1 MRVRD
6 EASTEATRPLRRAGA
21 RASVRPRMRRS
32 PLSGRRV
39 AAGLCAALSI
49 LALAAGAIL
58 LYLRVELL
66 DEQGFAD
73 RTVEAVRDPQVRATL
88 ADRIVSA
95 AIEVEPDLLSARP
108 LLESAARGAIDTPA
122 FEGLVRAAAIN
133 AHRLLFDA
141 EEPTIA
147 VDVADAAELIL
158 PAVRS
163 VDPELA
169 EDLPERLEAPLAT
182 LDRRDFAADT
192 IEFADQIR
200 FLAIVLPLLGVA
212 LLGAAV
218 SLSDHRGLALRRAP
232 LAVAAAAGLVL
243 LALALAEPDAT
254 RRVEGLTLG
263 QANEAIDDAWDAL
276 LGPLRTAALATAIV
290 ALGIALL
297 VSPRA
302 GRLLAPLGAAA
313 RSLSATPRGRTVR
326 GLRGIGLLA
335 AGALVVTADS
345 EVVQAAGF
353 VLGAVLVAWGSADLI
368 GAVAG
373 PVPERRAA
381 RLGVVS
387 GGSRPG
393 GARTAGAL
401 PGPRVAAA
409 FALLLAGGA
418 AAAVILSDR
427 DDGPASASGAAERP
441 DTCNGSAELC
451 ERRLNEVV
459 FPGTHNSMSAAD
471 EPGWVFAN
479 QRRSIESQLDDG
491 IRLFLLDP
499 HWGVPVAGNRVR
511 TDVEA
516 EGESRNR
523 VAKAL
528 GPEAVRTAERLA
540 GRVGGGNLSGARQV
554 WLCHSLCELGATK
567 MSAALD
573 VYREWLDEHPGEILI
588 LMLEPSVPAW
598 AVELQFKRAGLLDR
612 VARLRRDQ
620 PLPTLGTLLE
630 RGRQLVVLGERDTGD
645 LSWYLEAFDFIQDT
659 PLGPRATRSCAPSR
673 GDEDSPIFMLNHWV
687 DDFPPRPSAN
697 ARVNSGEEIVARAE
711 RCERRR
717 ELPVSLIAVDHYD
730 LGGVVAAANELNDRP
745 QPQ

>member
-1 MRVRD
+1 
-6 EASTEATRPLRRAGA
+6 
-21 RASVRPRMRRS
+21 MRRS
-32 PLSGRRV
+32 QLSGRRV
-39 AAGLCAALSI
+39 AAGLCAALSMI
-49 LALAAGAIL
+49 ALAAGAIL

-66 DEQGFAD
+66 DEDGFAD
-73 RTVEAVRDPQVRATL
+73 RAVEAVRDPQVRSTL

-108 LLESAARGAIDTPA
+108 LLASAARSAIDTPA
-122 FEGLVRAAAIN
+122 FEELVRAAAVN
-133 AHRLLFDA
+133 SHRLLFDE
-141 EEPTIA
+141 EEPTVA
-147 VDVADAAELIL
+147 VDIADAAELIV

-169 EDLPERLEAPLAT
+169 EELPERLEAPLAT
-182 LDRRDFAADT
+182 LDRRAFASDT
-192 IEFADQIR
+192 IEFAEQVR

-218 SLSDHRGLALRRAP
+218 LLSDHRGLALRRAP

-254 RRVEGLTLG
+254 RRVQGLTLG

-290 ALGIALL
+290 AVGIALL

-302 GRLLAPLGAAA
+302 GRVLAPLGALA
-313 RSLSATPRGRTVR
+313 RSLSATPRGRPLR

-345 EVVQAAGF
+345 DVVQAAGL

-373 PVPERRAA
+373 PVPDRRAA
-381 RLGVVS
+381 RRGLAAGRPGATGAGGLVTS
-387 GGSRPG
+387 GSRPAG
-393 GARTAGAL
+393 GAL

-409 FALLLAGGA
+409 LALLLAGGA
-418 AAAVILSDR
+418 AAAVILGDR
-427 DDGPASASGAAERP
+427 DGEELGASGAAERP
-441 DTCNGSAELC
+441 DTCNGSPELC

-471 EPGWVFAN
+471 EPGWLFAN
-479 QRRSIESQLDDG
+479 QRRSIEAQLDDG

-499 HWGVPVAGNRVR
+499 HWGVPTAGNRVR
-511 TDVEA
+511 TDLEA
-516 EGESRNR
+516 EGVSRNR

-540 GRVGGGNLSGARQV
+540 GRVGAGSLSGPRQV
-554 WLCHSLCELGATK
+554 WLCHSLCELGAIK
-567 MSAALD
+567 MSAALEL
-573 VYREWLDEHPGEILI
+573 YRGWLDEHPGEILV
-588 LMLEPSVPAW
+588 LLLEPSVPAW
-598 AVELQFKRAGLLDR
+598 AVELQFKRAGLLNR

-620 PLPTLGTLLE
+620 PLPTLGALLE

-645 LSWYLEAFDFIQDT
+645 LPRYLEAFDFIQDT

-673 GDEDSPIFMLNHWV
+673 GDEDSPILMLNHWV

-697 ARVNSGEEIVARAE
+697 ARANSKDQIVARAE

-717 ELPVSLIAVDHYD
+717 RLPVSLIAVDHYD
-730 LGGVVAAANELNDRP
+730 LGGVVAAAAQLNDRA
-745 QPQ
+745 QAQ

>member
-1 MRVRD
+1 
-6 EASTEATRPLRRAGA
+6 
-21 RASVRPRMRRS
+21 MRRS

-39 AAGLCAALSI
+39 VAGICAALSI
-49 LALAAGAIL
+49 IALAAGAIL

-66 DEQGFAD
+66 DEEGFAD
-73 RTVEAVRDPQVRATL
+73 RAVEAVRDPQVRATL
-88 ADRIVSA
+88 ADRIVGT

-133 AHRLLFDA
+133 AHRVLFDE
-141 EEPTIA
+141 EEPTVA
-147 VDVADAAELIL
+147 VDIADAAELIV

-169 EDLPERLEAPLAT
+169 EELPDRLEAPLAT

-192 IEFADQIR
+192 IEFAEQIR
-200 FLAIVLPLLGVA
+200 FLAIVLPLVGIA
-212 LLGAAV
+212 LLVTAV
-218 SLSDHRGLALRRAP
+218 WLSDHRGLALRRAP

-243 LALALAEPDAT
+243 LALAVAEPDAT

-263 QANEAIDDAWDAL
+263 QANDAIDDAWDAL
-276 LGPLRTAALATAIV
+276 LGPLRTAAIATAIV

-297 VSPRA
+297 VSPRV

-313 RSLSATPRGRTVR
+313 RSLTATPRGRTVR
-326 GLRGIGLLA
+326 GLRGVGLLA

-345 EVVQAAGF
+345 DVVQAAGF

-373 PVPERRAA
+373 PPPEPRAA
-381 RLGVVS
+381 RRGLVTTAPRV
-387 GGSRPG
+387 GGTGMGR
-393 GARTAGAL
+393 AL
-401 PGPRVAAA
+401 PGARVAAA
-409 FALLLAGGA
+409 LALLLAGGA
-418 AAAVILSDR
+418 AAAVLLTR
-427 DDGPASASGAAERP
+427 GDDGPAGAGDRAERP
-441 DTCNGSAELC
+441 ESCNGSPRLC

-459 FPGTHNSMSAAD
+459 FPGTHNSMSAAN
-471 EPGWVFAN
+471 EPGWVFGN
-479 QRRSIESQLDDG
+479 QRRSIEDQLNDG

-499 HWGVPVAGNRVR
+499 HWGVPAGDRVR
-511 TDVEA
+511 TDLRA
-516 EGESRNR
+516 EGVGRNR
-523 VAKAL
+523 VASAV
-528 GPEAVRTAERLA
+528 GPEAVRTADRLA
-540 GRVGGGNLSGARQV
+540 GRVGAGSISGPRQV

-567 MSAALD
+567 MSDALD
-573 VYREWLDEHPGEILI
+573 VYRDWLDEHPGEILV

-598 AVELQFKRAGLLDR
+598 AVELQFRRAGLLGR
-612 VARLRRDQ
+612 AARLRRDQ

-645 LSWYLEAFDFIQDT
+645 LPWYLDAFDFIQDT

-673 GDEDSPIFMLNHWV
+673 GDTDSPIFMLNHWV
-687 DDFPPRPSAN
+687 DDFPPRPTAN
-697 ARVNSGEEIVARAE
+697 ARVNSKEEIVARAR

-717 ELPVSLIAVDHYD
+717 RLPVSLIAVDHYD
-730 LGGVVAAANELNDRP
+730 LGGVIAAANDLNGRP
-745 QPQ
+745 VPR

>member
-1 MRVRD
+1 
-6 EASTEATRPLRRAGA
+6 
-21 RASVRPRMRRS
+21 MRRS
-32 PLSGRRV
+32 PFSGRRV
-39 AAGLCAALSI
+39 VAGLCAALSI

-200 FLAIVLPLLGVA
+200 FLAIVLPLLGIA

-373 PVPERRAA
+373 PVPDRRAA
-381 RLGVVS
+381 RRGVVS

-393 GARTAGAL
+393 GARIAGAL

-418 AAAVILSDR
+418 AAAVILSDG

-441 DTCNGSAELC
+441 DTCNGSQELC

-459 FPGTHNSMSAAD
+459 FAGTHNSMSAAD
-471 EPGWVFAN
+471 EPGWLFAN

-573 VYREWLDEHPGEILI
+573 VYREWLDEHPGEVLV

-612 VARLRRDQ
+612 LARLRRDQ
-620 PLPTLGTLLE
+620 PLPMLGTLLE

-645 LSWYLEAFDFIQDT
+645 LPWYLEAFDFIQDT

-697 ARVNSGEEIVARAE
+697 ARVNSSEEVVARGE

-730 LGGVVAAANELNDRP
+730 LGGVVAAADELNDRP

>member
-1 MRVRD
+1 
-6 EASTEATRPLRRAGA
+6 
-21 RASVRPRMRRS
+21 MRRS
-32 PLSGRRV
+32 SFSGRRV

-49 LALAAGAIL
+49 FALAAGAIL

-66 DEQGFAD
+66 DEDGFAD
-73 RTVEAVRDPQVRATL
+73 RTVEAVRDPQVRSTL

-122 FEGLVRAAAIN
+122 FEELVRAAAIN
-133 AHRLLFDA
+133 AHRVLFDE

-147 VDVADAAELIL
+147 VDIADAAELIV

-192 IEFADQIR
+192 IEFAEQVR
-200 FLAIVLPLLGVA
+200 FLALVLPLLGLA
-212 LLGAAV
+212 LLGTAV
-218 SLSDHRGLALRRAP
+218 VLSDHRGLALRRAP

-290 ALGIALL
+290 AVGIALL

-302 GRLLAPLGAAA
+302 GRVLAPLGAVA
-313 RSLSATPRGRTVR
+313 RSLSAPPRGRAVR

-345 EVVQAAGF
+345 DVVQAAGF

-381 RLGVVS
+381 RRGVI
-387 GGSRPG
+387 G
-393 GARTAGAL
+393 GARSGGAATGWPL
-401 PGPRVAAA
+401 PGPRVAT
-409 FALLLAGGA
+409 ALAVLLAAGA
-418 AAAVILSDR
+418 AAAVILTDT

-441 DTCNGSAELC
+441 DTCNGSADLC
-451 ERRLNEVV
+451 ERRLNEVA
-459 FPGTHNSMSAAD
+459 FAGTHNSMSAAD
-471 EPGWVFAN
+471 EPGWLFAN
-479 QRRSIESQLDDG
+479 QRRSIEEQLDDG

-499 HWGVPVAGNRVR
+499 HWGVPTAGNRVR
-511 TDVEA
+511 TDLHA
-516 EGESRNR
+516 EGVSRNR

-528 GPEAVRTAERLA
+528 GPAAVRTAERLA
-540 GRVGGGNLSGARQV
+540 GRVGAGSLSGARQV

-573 VYREWLDEHPGEILI
+573 LYRDWLDEHPGEIVV

-598 AVELQFKRAGLLDR
+598 AVEVQFKRAGLLNR
-612 VARLRRDQ
+612 LARLRRDK
-620 PLPTLGTLLE
+620 PLPSLGTLLE

-645 LSWYLEAFDFIQDT
+645 LPWYSDAFDFIQDT
-659 PLGPRATRSCAPSR
+659 PLGPRATRSCATSR
-673 GDEDSPIFMLNHWV
+673 GDDDSPILMLNHWV

-697 ARVNSGEEIVARAE
+697 ARVNSKEQIVARAE

-717 ELPVSLIAVDHYD
+717 RLPVSLIAVDHYD
-730 LGGVVAAANELNDRP
+730 LGGVVAAANELNERPRP
-745 QPQ
+745 Q

>member
-1 MRVRD
+1 MALVC
-6 EASTEATRPLRRAGA
+6 AVL
-21 RASVRPRMRRS
+21 SV
-32 PLSGRRV
+32 
-39 AAGLCAALSI
+39 

-66 DEQGFAD
+66 DEDGFAD
-73 RTVEAVRDPQVRATL
+73 RAVEAVRDPQVRATL
-88 ADRIVSA
+88 ADRIVGA

-133 AHRLLFDA
+133 AHRVLFD
-141 EEPTIA
+141 EDEPTVA
-147 VDVADAAELIL
+147 VDISDAAELIV

-169 EDLPERLEAPLAT
+169 EELPDRLRAPLAT

-192 IEFADQIR
+192 IEFAEQVR
-200 FLAIVLPLLGVA
+200 FLAILLPLLGIV
-212 LLGAAV
+212 LLGTAV
-218 SLSDHRGLALRRAP
+218 WLSDDRGLAVRRTP

-243 LALALAEPDAT
+243 LVIALAEPDAT
-254 RRVEGLTLG
+254 RRVQGLTLG
-263 QANEAIDDAWDAL
+263 QANDAIDDAWDAL
-276 LGPLRTAALATAIV
+276 LRPLRTAALATGIV

-297 VSPRA
+297 VAPRA
-302 GRLLAPLGAAA
+302 RFLLAPLRAAA
-313 RSLSATPRGRTVR
+313 RSLAATPRGREVQ

-335 AGALVVTADS
+335 AGALVVTANS

-353 VLGAVLVAWGSADLI
+353 VLGAILVAWGSADLI

-381 RLGVVS
+381 RFS
-387 GGSRPG
+387 
-393 GARTAGAL
+393 L
-401 PGPRVAAA
+401 PGAGVAALL
-409 FALLLAGGA
+409 ALLLAAGVG
-418 AAAVILSDR
+418 AAVILTDG
-427 DDGPASASGAAERP
+427 DDGPAGATGSAERP
-441 DTCNGSAELC
+441 STCNGADELC
-451 ERRLNEVV
+451 DRRLNEVA
-459 FPGTHNSMSAAD
+459 FAGTHNSMSAGE

-479 QRRSIESQLDDG
+479 QRYSIERQLDDG

-499 HWGVPVAGNRVR
+499 HWGVPVRNRVR
-511 TDVEA
+511 TDLEA
-516 EGESRNR
+516 EGVSRNR
-523 VAKAL
+523 VSSAL

-540 GRVGGGNLSGARQV
+540 GRIGAGNVSGPRQV

-567 MSAALD
+567 MSDVLD
-573 VYREWLDEHPGEILI
+573 VYRDWLDENPAQILI

-598 AVELQFKRAGLLDR
+598 AVEAQFRRAGLLDR
-612 VARLRRDQ
+612 LARLRRDQ

-645 LSWYLEAFDFIQDT
+645 LPWYLEAFDFIQDT
-659 PLGPRATRSCAPSR
+659 PLGPRATSSCARSR
-673 GDEDSPIFMLNHWV
+673 GDADSPIFMLNHWV

-697 ARVNSGEEIVARAE
+697 ARVNSRGEILARAE

-717 ELPVSLIAVDHYD
+717 GLPVSLIAVDHYD
-730 LGGVVAAANELNDRP
+730 RGGVVAAAAELNGRP
-745 QPQ
+745 PAQ

>member
-1 MRVRD
+1 
-6 EASTEATRPLRRAGA
+6 
-21 RASVRPRMRRS
+21 MRRS
-32 PLSGRRV
+32 SLSGRRV
-39 AAGLCAALSI
+39 VAGVCAALSI
-49 LALAAGAIL
+49 LALAAGAIF

-66 DEQGFAD
+66 DKQGFAD
-73 RTVEAVRDPQVRATL
+73 RTVEAVRDPQVRATI
-88 ADRIVSA
+88 ADRVVTA
-95 AIEVEPDLLSARP
+95 ALEVEPDLLSARP
-108 LLESAARGAIDTPA
+108 LLVSAVRGAIDTPA

-133 AHRLLFDA
+133 AHRVLFDE

-147 VDVADAAELIL
+147 VDIADAADLIV

-169 EDLPERLEAPLAT
+169 EELPGRLEAPLAT
-182 LDRRDFAADT
+182 LDRRDFASDT
-192 IEFADQIR
+192 IELAEQIR
-200 FLAIVLPLLGVA
+200 LLALVLPLLGIV

-218 SLSDHRGLALRRAP
+218 WLSDDRGLALRRAP

-243 LALALAEPDAT
+243 LALDLAEPDAT

-276 LGPLRTAALATAIV
+276 LGPLRTAALATVIV
-290 ALGIALL
+290 TLAIALL

-302 GRLLAPLGAAA
+302 GRVLAPLGAVA
-313 RSLSATPRGRTVR
+313 RSLAATPSGRIVR
-326 GLRGIGLLA
+326 GLRGVGLLT

-373 PVPERRAA
+373 PVPARRPSRAA
-381 RLGVVS
+381 LI
-387 GGSRPG
+387 
-393 GARTAGAL
+393 L
-401 PGPRVAAA
+401 PGPRVAAVL
-409 FALLLAGGA
+409 ALLLAAGA
-418 AAAVILSDR
+418 GVAILSRDG
-427 DDGPASASGAAERP
+427 DDGASASDTAERP
-441 DTCNGSAELC
+441 STCNGEAALC

-459 FPGTHNSMSAAD
+459 FAGTHNSMSAAD
-471 EPGWVFAN
+471 EPGWIFAN
-479 QRRSIESQLDDG
+479 QRRSIEHQLDDG

-511 TDVEA
+511 TDLEA
-516 EGESRNR
+516 EGVSRNR

-528 GPEAVRTAERLA
+528 GPAAVRTAERLA
-540 GRVGGGNLSGARQV
+540 GRVGAGSLSGARQV

-567 MSAALD
+567 MSDALD
-573 VYREWLDEHPGEILI
+573 IYRDWLDEHPGEILV

-598 AVELQFKRAGLLDR
+598 AVELQFERAGLLDR
-612 VARLRRDQ
+612 VARLRRDK
-620 PLPTLGTLLE
+620 PLPMLATLLE

-645 LSWYLEAFDFIQDT
+645 LPWYLDAFDFIQDT
-659 PLGPRATRSCAPSR
+659 PLGRRATSSCAPSR
-673 GDEDSPIFMLNHWV
+673 GDPDSPILMLNHWV

-697 ARVNSGEEIVARAE
+697 ARVNAREEIVARAE

-717 ELPVSLIAVDHYD
+717 DLPPSLIAVDHYD
-730 LGGVVAAANELNDRP
+730 LGGVVAAAAELNGR
-745 QPQ
+745 QPAP

>member
-1 MRVRD
+1 
-6 EASTEATRPLRRAGA
+6 
-21 RASVRPRMRRS
+21 MRRS
-32 PLSGRRV
+32 PFSGRRV

-49 LALAAGAIL
+49 LVLAAGAIL

-133 AHRLLFDA
+133 AHRVLFDE

-147 VDVADAAELIL
+147 VDIADAAELIV

-169 EDLPERLEAPLAT
+169 EDLPKRLEAPLAT
-182 LDRRDFAADT
+182 LDRRDFASDT
-192 IEFADQIR
+192 IELADQIR
-200 FLAIVLPLLGVA
+200 FLAVVLPLLGIV

-232 LAVAAAAGLVL
+232 LAVAVAAGLVL
-243 LALALAEPDAT
+243 LALALSEPDAT

-276 LGPLRTAALATAIV
+276 LGPLRTAAFATAIV

-302 GRLLAPLGAAA
+302 GRILAPLGAAA

-373 PVPERRAA
+373 PVPERRTA
-381 RLGVVS
+381 RRRLVTAGP
-387 GGSRPG
+387 GSRG
-393 GARTAGAL
+393 GMSASAL

-409 FALLLAGGA
+409 LALLVAGA
-418 AAAVILSDR
+418 VAAAVILGDG
-427 DDGPASASGAAERP
+427 DDGPASASGSQERP
-441 DTCNGSAELC
+441 DACNGSQDLC

-459 FPGTHNSMSAAD
+459 FAGTHNSMSAAD

-479 QRRSIESQLDDG
+479 QRRSIEAQLDDG

-511 TDVEA
+511 TDVQA

-528 GPEAVRTAERLA
+528 GPRPCAPP
-540 GRVGGGNLSGARQV
+540 SGSPA
-554 WLCHSLCELGATK
+554 
-567 MSAALD
+567 
-573 VYREWLDEHPGEILI
+573 
-588 LMLEPSVPAW
+588 AW
-598 AVELQFKRAGLLDR
+598 A
-612 VARLRRDQ
+612 
-620 PLPTLGTLLE
+620 
-630 RGRQLVVLGERDTGD
+630 
-645 LSWYLEAFDFIQDT
+645 
-659 PLGPRATRSCAPSR
+659 
-673 GDEDSPIFMLNHWV
+673 
-687 DDFPPRPSAN
+687 
-697 ARVNSGEEIVARAE
+697 AE
-711 RCERRR
+711 T
-717 ELPVSLIAVDHYD
+717 
-730 LGGVVAAANELNDRP
+730 
-745 QPQ
+745 

>member
-1 MRVRD
+1 MAVVC
-6 EASTEATRPLRRAGA
+6 ALL
-21 RASVRPRMRRS
+21 SV
-32 PLSGRRV
+32 
-39 AAGLCAALSI
+39 

-66 DEQGFAD
+66 DEDGFAD
-73 RTVEAVRDPQVRATL
+73 RAVEAVRDPQVRATL

-95 AIEVEPDLLSARP
+95 AIDVEPDLLSARP

-133 AHRLLFDA
+133 AHRVLFDE
-141 EEPTIA
+141 EEPTVA
-147 VDVADAAELIL
+147 VDIADAAELIV

-169 EDLPERLEAPLAT
+169 EELPNRLRAPLAT
-182 LDRRDFAADT
+182 LDRRDFASDT
-192 IEFADQIR
+192 IEFAEQVR
-200 FLAIVLPLLGVA
+200 VLAIVLPVLGIV

-218 SLSDHRGLALRRAP
+218 WLSDDRGLAVRRTP

-243 LALALAEPDAT
+243 LAMVLAEPDAT
-254 RRVEGLTLG
+254 RRVQGLTLG

-276 LGPLRTAALATAIV
+276 LRPLRTAALATGIV
-290 ALGIALL
+290 AFGIALL
-297 VSPRA
+297 VAPRA
-302 GRLLAPLGAAA
+302 RFLLAPLGAAA
-313 RSLSATPRGRTVR
+313 RSLVATPRGRAVR

-373 PVPERRAA
+373 PLPARRAA
-381 RLGVVS
+381 RFS
-387 GGSRPG
+387 
-393 GARTAGAL
+393 L
-401 PGPRVAAA
+401 PGARVAALL
-409 FALLLAGGA
+409 ALLLAAGVGA
-418 AAAVILSDR
+418 AAVLTDG
-427 DDGPASASGAAERP
+427 DDGPESATGAGERP
-441 DTCNGSAELC
+441 STCNGAKELC
-451 ERRLNEVV
+451 DRRLNEVV
-459 FPGTHNSMSAAD
+459 FAGTHNSMSAGE

-479 QRRSIESQLDDG
+479 QRYSIERQLDDG
-491 IRLFLLDP
+491 IRLFLIDP
-499 HWGVPVAGNRVR
+499 HWGVPVRNRVR
-511 TDVEA
+511 TDLEA
-516 EGESRNR
+516 EGVSRNR

-540 GRVGGGNLSGARQV
+540 GRVGGGNLSGPRQV

-567 MSAALD
+567 MSDALD
-573 VYREWLDEHPGEILI
+573 VYGDWLDENPGEILI

-598 AVELQFKRAGLLDR
+598 AVEAQFRRAGLLDR
-612 VARLRRDQ
+612 IARLRRDQ

-645 LSWYLEAFDFIQDT
+645 LPWYLEAFDFIQDT
-659 PLGPRATRSCAPSR
+659 PLGPRATSSCAPSR
-673 GDEDSPIFMLNHWV
+673 GDADSPMLMLNHWV

-697 ARVNSGEEIVARAE
+697 ARVNSRAEILARAQ

-717 ELPVSLIAVDHYD
+717 GIPVSLIAVDHSD
-730 LGGVVAAANELNDRP
+730 RGGVVAAAAELNGRP
-745 QPQ
+745 PTQ

>member
-1 MRVRD
+1 M
-6 EASTEATRPLRRAGA
+6 
-21 RASVRPRMRRS
+21 
-32 PLSGRRV
+32 
-39 AAGLCAALSI
+39 AGLCAALSI

-200 FLAIVLPLLGVA
+200 FLAIVLPLLGIA
-212 LLGAAV
+212 LLGVAV

-373 PVPERRAA
+373 PVPARRAA
-381 RLGVVS
+381 RRGVVS
-387 GGSRPG
+387 AGSRPG
-393 GARTAGAL
+393 GARIAGAL

-418 AAAVILSDR
+418 AAAVILSDG

-441 DTCNGSAELC
+441 DTCNGSQELC

-459 FPGTHNSMSAAD
+459 FAGTHNSMSAAD
-471 EPGWVFAN
+471 EPGWLFAN

-540 GRVGGGNLSGARQV
+540 GRVGGGNLSGTRQV

-645 LSWYLEAFDFIQDT
+645 LPWYLEAFDFIQDT
-659 PLGPRATRSCAPSR
+659 PLGPRATSSCAPSR

-697 ARVNSGEEIVARAE
+697 ARVNSSEEVVARGE

-730 LGGVVAAANELNDRP
+730 LGGVVAAADELNDRP

>member
-1 MRVRD
+1 M
-6 EASTEATRPLRRAGA
+6 AGI
-21 RASVRPRMRRS
+21 
-32 PLSGRRV
+32 
-39 AAGLCAALSI
+39 CAALSI
-49 LALAAGAIL
+49 VALAAGAIL

-73 RTVEAVRDPQVRATL
+73 RAVEAVRDPQVRATL
-88 ADRIVSA
+88 ADRIVSE

-133 AHRLLFDA
+133 AHRVLFDE

-147 VDVADAAELIL
+147 VDIADAAELIV

-169 EDLPERLEAPLAT
+169 EELPERLEAPLAT

-192 IEFADQIR
+192 IELAEQIR
-200 FLAIVLPLLGVA
+200 FLAIVLPILGIA
-212 LLGAAV
+212 LLGTAV
-218 SLSDHRGLALRRAP
+218 WLSDHRGLALRRAP

-243 LALALAEPDAT
+243 LTLAVAEPDAT
-254 RRVEGLTLG
+254 SRVEGLTLG

-276 LGPLRTAALATAIV
+276 LGPLRTVALATGIV
-290 ALGIALL
+290 AVGIALL

-302 GRLLAPLGAAA
+302 HRLLAPLGAAA
-313 RSLSATPRGRTVR
+313 RSLSATPRGRAVR

-335 AGALVVTADS
+335 AGAVVVTADS
-345 EVVQAAGF
+345 DVVQAAGF
-353 VLGAVLVAWGSADLI
+353 VLGAGLVAWGSADLI
-368 GAVAG
+368 GAAAG
-373 PVPERRAA
+373 PVPARRTRAPI
-381 RLGVVS
+381 S
-387 GGSRPG
+387 
-393 GARTAGAL
+393 L
-401 PGPRVAAA
+401 PGPRVAAGL
-409 FALLLAGGA
+409 ALLLAAGAGTAAILSAGDDGGA
-418 AAAVILSDR
+418 
-427 DDGPASASGAAERP
+427 GASGPTERP
-441 DTCNGSAELC
+441 ESCNGAPELC

-459 FPGTHNSMSAAD
+459 FAGTHNSMSAAD

-479 QRRSIESQLDDG
+479 QRRSIEAQLDDG

-511 TDVEA
+511 TDLEA
-516 EGESRNR
+516 EGVSRNR
-523 VAKAL
+523 VAKSL

-540 GRVGGGNLSGARQV
+540 GRVGGGSLSGPRQV

-567 MSAALD
+567 MSATLD
-573 VYREWLDEHPGEILI
+573 LYRDWLDEHPGELLI

-598 AVELQFKRAGLLDR
+598 AIELQFKRAGLLDR
-612 VARLRRDQ
+612 VARLRRDK

-645 LSWYLEAFDFIQDT
+645 LPWYLEAFDFIQDT

-673 GDEDSPIFMLNHWV
+673 GDDDSPILMLNHWV
-687 DDFPPRPSAN
+687 DGFPPRPSAN
-697 ARVNSGEEIVARAE
+697 ARVNSKEEIVARAE

-717 ELPVSLIAVDHYD
+717 RLPVSLIAVDHYN
-730 LGGVVAAANELNDRP
+730 LGGVVAAAAELNDRP
-745 QPQ
+745 QAQ

>member
-1 MRVRD
+1 
-6 EASTEATRPLRRAGA
+6 
-21 RASVRPRMRRS
+21 MRRS
-32 PLSGRRV
+32 SLSGRRV
-39 AAGLCAALSI
+39 VAGVCAALSI
-49 LALAAGAIL
+49 LALAAGAIF

-73 RTVEAVRDPQVRATL
+73 RTVEAVRDPQVRATI
-88 ADRIVSA
+88 ADRVVTA
-95 AIEVEPDLLSARP
+95 ALEVEPDLLSARP
-108 LLESAARGAIDTPA
+108 LLVSAVRGAIDTPA

-133 AHRLLFDA
+133 AHRVLFDE

-147 VDVADAAELIL
+147 VDIADAADLIV

-169 EDLPERLEAPLAT
+169 EELPERLEAPLAT
-182 LDRRDFAADT
+182 LDRRDFASDT
-192 IEFADQIR
+192 IELAEQIR
-200 FLAIVLPLLGVA
+200 LLALVLPLLGIV

-218 SLSDHRGLALRRAP
+218 WLSDDRGLALRRAP

-243 LALALAEPDAT
+243 LALDLAEPDAT

-276 LGPLRTAALATAIV
+276 LGPLRTAALATVIV
-290 ALGIALL
+290 TLAIALL

-302 GRLLAPLGAAA
+302 GRVLAPLGAVA
-313 RSLSATPRGRTVR
+313 RSLAATPSGRIVR
-326 GLRGIGLLA
+326 GLRGVGLLT

-373 PVPERRAA
+373 PVPARRPSRAA
-381 RLGVVS
+381 LI
-387 GGSRPG
+387 
-393 GARTAGAL
+393 L
-401 PGPRVAAA
+401 PGPRVAAVL
-409 FALLLAGGA
+409 ALLLAAGA
-418 AAAVILSDR
+418 GVAILSRDG
-427 DDGPASASGAAERP
+427 DDGASASDTAERP
-441 DTCNGSAELC
+441 STCNGEAALC

-459 FPGTHNSMSAAD
+459 FAGTHNSMSAAD
-471 EPGWVFAN
+471 EPGWIFAN
-479 QRRSIESQLDDG
+479 QRRSIEHQLDDG

-511 TDVEA
+511 TDLEA
-516 EGESRNR
+516 EGVSRNR

-528 GPEAVRTAERLA
+528 GPAAVRTAERLA
-540 GRVGGGNLSGARQV
+540 GRVGAGSLSGARQV

-567 MSAALD
+567 MSDALD
-573 VYREWLDEHPGEILI
+573 IYRDWLDEHPGEILV

-598 AVELQFKRAGLLDR
+598 AVELQFERAGLLDR
-612 VARLRRDQ
+612 VARLRRDK
-620 PLPTLGTLLE
+620 PLPMLATLLE

-645 LSWYLEAFDFIQDT
+645 LPWYLDAFDFIQDT
-659 PLGPRATRSCAPSR
+659 PLGRRATSSCAPSR
-673 GDEDSPIFMLNHWV
+673 GDPDSPILMLNHWV

-697 ARVNSGEEIVARAE
+697 ARVNAREEIVARAE

-717 ELPVSLIAVDHYD
+717 DLPPSLIAVDHYD
-730 LGGVVAAANELNDRP
+730 LGGVVAAAAELNGR
-745 QPQ
+745 QPAP

>member
-1 MRVRD
+1 
-6 EASTEATRPLRRAGA
+6 
-21 RASVRPRMRRS
+21 MRRS
-32 PLSGRRV
+32 SLSGRRV
-39 AAGLCAALSI
+39 VAGVCAALSI
-49 LALAAGAIL
+49 LALAAGAIF

-73 RTVEAVRDPQVRATL
+73 RTVEAVRDPQVRATI
-88 ADRIVSA
+88 ADRVVTA
-95 AIEVEPDLLSARP
+95 ALEVEPDLLSARP
-108 LLESAARGAIDTPA
+108 LLVSAVRGAIDTPA

-133 AHRLLFDA
+133 AHRVLFDE

-147 VDVADAAELIL
+147 VDIADAADLIV

-169 EDLPERLEAPLAT
+169 EELPGRLEAPLAT
-182 LDRRDFAADT
+182 LDRRDFASDT
-192 IEFADQIR
+192 IELAEQIR
-200 FLAIVLPLLGVA
+200 LLALVLPLLGIV

-218 SLSDHRGLALRRAP
+218 WLSDDRGLALRRAP

-243 LALALAEPDAT
+243 LALDLAEPDAT

-276 LGPLRTAALATAIV
+276 LGPLRTAALATVIV
-290 ALGIALL
+290 TLAIALL

-302 GRLLAPLGAAA
+302 GRVLAPLGAVA
-313 RSLSATPRGRTVR
+313 RSLAATPSGRIVR
-326 GLRGIGLLA
+326 GLRGVGLLT

-373 PVPERRAA
+373 PVPARRPSRAA
-381 RLGVVS
+381 LI
-387 GGSRPG
+387 
-393 GARTAGAL
+393 L
-401 PGPRVAAA
+401 PGPRVAAVL
-409 FALLLAGGA
+409 ALLLAAGA
-418 AAAVILSDR
+418 GVAILSRDG
-427 DDGPASASGAAERP
+427 DDGASASDTAERP
-441 DTCNGSAELC
+441 STCNGEAALC

-459 FPGTHNSMSAAD
+459 FAGTHNSMSAAD
-471 EPGWVFAN
+471 EPGWIFAN
-479 QRRSIESQLDDG
+479 QRRSIEHQLDDG

-511 TDVEA
+511 TDLEA
-516 EGESRNR
+516 EGVSRNR

-528 GPEAVRTAERLA
+528 GPAAVRTAERLA
-540 GRVGGGNLSGARQV
+540 GRVGAGSLSGARQV

-567 MSAALD
+567 MSDALD
-573 VYREWLDEHPGEILI
+573 IYRDWLDEHPGEILV

-598 AVELQFKRAGLLDR
+598 AVELQFERAGLLDR
-612 VARLRRDQ
+612 VARLRRDK
-620 PLPTLGTLLE
+620 PLPMLATLLE

-645 LSWYLEAFDFIQDT
+645 LPWYLDAFDFIQDT
-659 PLGPRATRSCAPSR
+659 PLGRRATSSCAPSR
-673 GDEDSPIFMLNHWV
+673 GDPDSPILMLNHWV

-697 ARVNSGEEIVARAE
+697 ARVNAREEIVARAE

-717 ELPVSLIAVDHYD
+717 DLPPSLIAVDHYD
-730 LGGVVAAANELNDRP
+730 LGGVVAAAAELNGR
-745 QPQ
+745 QPAP